1 MRGAKPRPNSCMQ
14 DWSCWPPTTPRWSC
28 GEAKHH
34 NRETGEQQPVRF
46 TAHQLHS
53 PYLPPR
59 KIRRIAT
66 AVQEAHGCPGST
78 QPSRRDLHST
88 GTSTWQGVGVRA
100 LRATVKLPHGPA
112 HFAWSPASRLTGS
125 PFLPMRAESFAP
137 TGSAL
142 GGALHCSQRLSR
154 TFHNP
159 EGRSTPSTIWPSR
172 TATALNITGTIP
184 FAKRGGN
191 DSIARTTPSPN

>member
-34 NRETGEQQPVRF
+34 NRATGEQQPVRF

-142 GGALHCSQRLSR
+142 GGALQLLTAAESHLSQSGRPFDAQHYLAQQNCHCSEHYGDHSFRK
-154 TFHNP
+154 
-159 EGRSTPSTIWPSR
+159 
-172 TATALNITGTIP
+172 A
-184 FAKRGGN
+184 RGE
-191 DSIARTTPSPN
+191 R